1 MSTSPFTTAL
11 SVNVEPEVLSRARA
25 AVAALRGTD
34 HAVDGG
40 LSGLVNAALKD
51 ALDRLE
57 ALHNGGDPFPEVRRL
72 KRGPGL

>member
-1 MSTSPFTTAL
+1 MSTSRFTTAL
-11 SVNVEPEVLSRARA
+11 SVNIEPDVLARARA

-34 HAVDGG
+34 DAVDGG

-57 ALHNGGDPFPEVRRL
+57 QVHNGGAPFPVVERL